1 MHKAIGL
8 LAVGLWFAAGASA
21 QGRGDERKADEHRGG
36 GHVPQHGPPPS
47 RGEVH
52 AAPRPTEVPTG
63 LGIRTLL
70 TFTRMDTGSAMISA
84 VRTLVFTWTIRGR
97 TVALHLVS
105 APNIASG
112 C

>member
-1 MHKAIGL
+1 MNIKLMNIV
-8 LAVGLWFAAGASA
+8 AVVTFRSMVRLHLE
-21 QGRGDERKADEHRGG
+21 ERCTPLR
-36 GHVPQHGPPPS
+36 
-47 RGEVH
+47 
-52 AAPRPTEVPTG
+52 RPTEVPTG

-84 VRTLVFTWTIRGR
+84 VRTLVFTWIIRGR